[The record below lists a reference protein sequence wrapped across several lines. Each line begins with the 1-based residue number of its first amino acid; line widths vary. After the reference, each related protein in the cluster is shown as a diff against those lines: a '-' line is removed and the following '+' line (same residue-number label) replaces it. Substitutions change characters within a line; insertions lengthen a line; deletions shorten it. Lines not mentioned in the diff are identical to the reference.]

1 MEAAMSLE
9 AYRDYLRLLAGA
21 QLDPRLRGKL
31 DPSDVVQET
40 LARAHEKGEQFRGS
54 TEAERAAWL
63 RQILASQLAE
73 AVRRYLD
80 AGKRDAGRERSL
92 HAAVED
98 SSARLEALLAADQTS
113 PSERAVRHEELLRLA
128 QGLAALP
135 PDQRQ
140 AVELHH
146 LHGLSVEEAAR
157 SLGRSESAVG
167 GLLRRGLKRLRELMR
182 EPSGDSHES

>member
-1 MEAAMSLE
+1 MNPE
-9 AYRDYLRLLAGA
+9 AYRDYLRLLAGV

-40 LARAHEKGEQFRGS
+40 LARAHEKGGQFRGG

-63 RQILASQLAE
+63 RQILANELAA
-73 AVRRYLD
+73 AVRRHLA

-113 PSERAVRHEELLRLA
+113 PSAQAVRHEELRRLA
-128 QGLAALP
+128 EALARLSE
-135 PDQRQ
+135 DQRQ

-146 LHGLSVEEAAR
+146 LYGLPVEEVAR
-157 SLGRSESAVG
+157 TLGRSESAAG

-182 EPSGDSHES
+182 EPTGHTHDS

>member
-1 MEAAMSLE
+1 MGLD
-9 AYRDYLRLLAGA
+9 AYRDYLRLLAGV

-40 LARAHEKGEQFRGS
+40 LARAHEKAAQFRGTS
-54 TEAERAAWL
+54 EAERAAWL
-63 RQILASQLAE
+63 RQILANQLAA
-73 AVRRYLD
+73 AVRRHLD

-113 PSERAVRHEELLRLA
+113 PSAQAVRHEELLRLA
-128 QGLAALP
+128 EALAGLP
-135 PDQRQ
+135 EDQRQ

-146 LHGLSVEEAAR
+146 LHGLPVEEVAR
-157 SLGRSESAVG
+157 TLGRSQAAAG

-182 EPSGDSHES
+182 EPRGDDHDP

>member
-1 MEAAMSLE
+1 MSLE

-40 LARAHEKGEQFRGS
+40 LARALEKAQQFRGT

-63 RQILASQLAE
+63 RQILANQLAA
-73 AVRRYLD
+73 AVRRHLA

-92 HAAVED
+92 HAALED
-98 SSARLEALLAADQTS
+98 SSARLEALLAAEQTS
-113 PSERAVRHEELLRLA
+113 PSDRAVRHEELRRLA
-128 QGLAALP
+128 EALAGLP
-135 PDQRQ
+135 EDQRR
-140 AVELHH
+140 AVKLHH
-146 LHGLSVEEAAR
+146 LRGLPVDEVAR
-157 SLGRSESAVG
+157 DMGRSGAAVG

-182 EPSGDSHES
+182 EPTGDGHDS